1 MKKIILALL
10 TICGLSSASNYT
22 ALNHGP
28 EKHYKIG
35 EQVVIPISLDL
46 FPEGETSFECLA
58 PNEENKGITYNTDF
72 VPNVLYAPGSNQIDF
87 YVSQCQKVGKK
98 NEKNEYIYKND
109 GSLFID
115 NNNWHNNNL
124 NRWIEVLAKANT
136 PGVYEGSISI
146 YGTAKSG
153 RAKVS
158 TNRIGFKFFVDAP
171 ESFNVPSGIAV
182 QFADS
187 AASYDK
193 QIDLNLKLINAS
205 GSDKI
210 IKKNSYVDYY
220 LTKSENEEKPK
231 IDVWYNP
238 LGSNACIQVYK
249 CEANNFLIR
258 EYILNNFTLGNNESL
273 VMPQVGYREHQS
285 ISGDKTEG
293 GSGDFS
299 YSAPSLSYESKS
311 RNRNMHYENKIAM
324 YSEGTRI
331 WGSSPNWVGSCLLA
345 TSSDYTIEMGA
356 SNFCNETPIAFYDET
371 DGKDTIYEGEGYF
384 FKPNLSSTIGVK
396 IELEPVGGVQ
406 SPLNWINVGT
416 PVDYWSGDYY
426 NQNNN
431 INTTANRRII
441 YVYSH
446 HGSDGQR
453 PSVPPGVYKYK
464 MVLKDSTTSAEL
476 GSIIRTI
483 VVKKGADHPESIG
496 KKVAVLMGDETWFK
510 PYQLDVATGIVNYST
525 ESVDLSNFRY
535 EYYGQI
541 EDKNADITNVKYLP
555 HPWYPSNPNTEILNV
570 SFAECGEGRFR
581 VRYQYKK
588 SLILLPSNYALDYKT
603 GFVYGSTEVMQKT
616 DDYSLSYF
624 DEDPPRRRYNPN
636 MPLFDKNNKLLWGS
650 LPSWANQCADYI
662 APSSSPSEGP
672 HSSSSSI
679 PKSSS
684 SFNIVARSSSSFF
697 SEFHDL
703 AVRFRTGDT
712 TTNNQRSFWID
723 VINKGNKTAQIGG
736 YTARFYYNDETVPD
750 SAKLKFNGSSN
761 QNVSEA
767 TWEQCD
773 EHLFAANFK
782 FASNAIIEPNRSFP
796 SDGGDGIF
804 YLENVHETQGN
815 LLDVSSFDSWM
826 TVSEMTENQNMAL
839 FDAQG
844 NLVFGGELWPCK
856 GYTKKKLKL
865 VVKGNVKYENR
876 YFEKINKSFDNA
888 AARVNLVVENKGDSI
903 VSGPIYIDF
912 QVKHPTGPII
922 DFWGNKLTAAGST
935 VTIND
940 NTKITRLSAGNIHTF
955 RFVIRNGIGAANS
968 ENAQIYLNFLMYD
981 QCVGQCKAV
990 SEVTPYLW
998 NLYDDWSAQGIINV
1012 PNIVETGYVTIYNS
1026 ENKILHGIADPSA
1039 PVYEVGKKNNSSG
1052 NGNPSSLT
1060 HNHPVIGIMKPNRT
1074 DAIVYSG
1081 GQLLSGGDFESPW
1094 YQGWSVYEPDSL
1106 HVVRSIRGNSP
1117 QGSRHISLMPGTS
1130 ITQELGD
1137 VVSAI
1142 LADSGAVLMVWHKG
1156 DSANIK
1162 LNNSTIVCLHK
1173 TYNTWAVDTVY
1184 IPKAN
1189 FNMVASNFISIFPV
1203 NSGDVFLDD
1212 MVLAP
1217 YHKAQPSTY
1226 ATRFTNTSGEELETR
1241 AYDGDK
1247 DQLVTTSERDAMGRL
1262 SKKYLPF
1269 QMDCNSVEDCNSN
1282 LKTLYNPSAAKSK
1295 YIAKNPDYPDAGGHP
1310 YVETQWKPDPLAT
1323 KDVEGAPGTAFSII
1337 SNHVARTYS
1346 SGVSLFGIDLFDLVS
1361 LNSAVK
1367 AVYNDRTYSDDYG
1380 NKANYHA
1387 AKDTNP
1393 THLWELHL
1401 DQNGN
1406 AAFTVKDGEGHVIIS
1421 GGMKKTGEI
1430 VNGGVVY
1437 EIATRSVSELDA
1449 RGNVTV
1455 SHPPMSCSFKPTTAN
1470 CVAPD
1475 SFFYDS
1481 QSRVIRTV
1489 EPDAGESRTYYD
1501 FAGRVRASQTQRQ
1514 IDSGTCSVVGY
1525 DHLDRTVFTGEWK
1538 CGSEETPLREKFMR
1552 VSAVDSPFVEELTP
1566 GTVTRT
1572 FYDRMPAR
1580 DTLGVELYPQ
1590 GIVSEPAYIRGRIA
1604 AVISDVRAVVNDN
1617 GDTLKTSDGKDS
1629 VIRVS
1634 SANSY
1639 DKYGRVVAGYSYD
1652 PTLPDSLKQLWT
1664 TTQYDLGGKVI
1675 STTKYPYG
1683 YSFSSVID
1691 RNVKESYVYDRL
1703 GRVSKI
1709 LSSYGNTPE
1718 TELARYEYYPTGS
1731 VKTVTL
1737 GNSLTLS
1744 YTYHISGAM
1753 KTATVMSA
1761 DNRELYSDTLYFED
1775 CGGNGCMPQYN
1786 GNISRMAHHLVHGNG
1801 NYGEFRDV
1809 QYTYDELNRL
1819 IKVDDSKQDVF
1830 DEIFAYDAQGR
1841 ITAQRRGNRVDS
1853 ARGGEYGY
1861 YEGKN
1866 RLKSVAGNIGGTA
1879 DTRKMDVDSNFV
1891 YDSEGNLTEDKSK
1904 GLKIL
1909 YDWRGMP
1916 IEFIQQ
1922 QQPTGSSGSTLFR
1935 LTMSY
1940 DGSGRRISKTSMRK
1954 VASNAN
1960 WDTTLVTHYTGI
1972 GTEIRESF
1980 TGPTAETKVVVNMP
1994 NGLGRYGIEAA
2005 TAANANASQKFEWY
2019 LKNHLGSTMLVYGTV
2034 ASTNPNEADI
2044 GEKIAAYDYRSFGE
2058 MVELTPPP
2066 TGKVTE
2072 NFTGKEHDDEIALD
2086 YFGARYLDPMLGL
2099 WTSVD
2104 PKREYFSPYI
2114 YLRGDPVNL
2123 VDPTGMAEAD
2133 SEIKK
2138 ISPRA
2143 FVYINTFEPEDYELD
2158 VFLETYDRFVLVGL
2172 TKAKLRSYLSTLPVK
2187 HGEYPPS
2194 EDNPNPDP
2202 DKYNGYYNKED
2213 KNAIRIT
2220 KKGLTI
2226 NKEWKLRIRSTI
2238 FHEFSHRLN
2247 YAYGLMIAEE
2257 LRAKGIKVDKIGDVM
2272 PYPNDKYYRPGKN
2285 YNTHQ
2290 DLGAPFEVNAYG
2302 KNF

>member
-1 MKKIILALL
+1 MKKIIFALL
-10 TICGLSSASNYT
+10 TICGLSLASTYT
-22 ALNHGP
+22 ALDQGF

-46 FPEGETSFECLA
+46 FPEGESSFECLA
-58 PNEENKGITYNTDF
+58 PNDEKKDVTYKTDF
-72 VPNVLYAPGSNQIDF
+72 IPNVLYASGSNQIDF
-87 YVSQCQKVGKK
+87 YVSQCQKIGKRDE
-98 NEKNEYIYKND
+98 NGEYFYTDK
-109 GSLFID
+109 GSLYID
-115 NNNWHNNNL
+115 NNNWHNNNQ
-124 NRWIEVLAKANT
+124 NRWIEVVARANT
-136 PGVYEGSISI
+136 PGLYEGSISI

-153 RAKVS
+153 HAKVS
-158 TNRIGFKFFVDAP
+158 TNRIDFKFFVDAP
-171 ESFNVPSGIAV
+171 ELFNVPSGFAV

-193 QIDLNLKLINAS
+193 QIDINLKILNVS
-205 GSDKI
+205 GFEKI
-210 IKKNSYVDYY
+210 LKKNTYVDYY
-220 LTKSENEEKPK
+220 LTKSEKEKKPI

-238 LGSNACIQVYK
+238 LGSKACIQVYK
-249 CEANNFLIR
+249 CESDHFLIR
-258 EYILNNFTLGNNESL
+258 EYILDNSTIGANDSL
-273 VMPQVGYREHQS
+273 VMPQVGYREHQTL
-285 ISGDKTEG
+285 IGDKKEG
-293 GSGDFS
+293 GAGDFS
-299 YSAPSLSYESKS
+299 YSAPSLSYETKA

-324 YSEGTRI
+324 YSEGIRI
-331 WGSSPNWVGSCLLA
+331 WGSSPDWIGSCQLA
-345 TSSDYTIEMGA
+345 SSNDYTNETNDA
-356 SNFCNETPIAFYDET
+356 NFCNETPIAFYDET

-396 IELEPVGGVQ
+396 IELEPVGGAQ

-431 INTTANRRII
+431 VNTTANRRII
-441 YVYSH
+441 YVYSQ

-453 PSVPPGVYKYK
+453 PSITPGVYKYK
-464 MVLKDSTTSAEL
+464 IVLKNPETLAEL
-476 GSIIRTI
+476 GTITRTI
-483 VVKKGADHPESIG
+483 VVKRGTDHSEANG

-525 ESVDLSNFRY
+525 ESVDLSYFRY

-541 EDKNADITNVKYLP
+541 EDKNADMTNVKYLP
-555 HPWYPSNPNTEILNV
+555 HSWYPSNPNTATLDV

-588 SLILLPSNYALDYKT
+588 NFILMPGNFALDYKT
-603 GFVYGSTEVMQKT
+603 GFVYGSTEIMQKT
-616 DDYSLSYF
+616 DDYSLAYF

-672 HSSSSSI
+672 LSSSSSI

-684 SFNIVARSSSSFF
+684 SFNIVTRSSSSIF

-703 AVRFRTGDT
+703 AIRFRTGDT

-723 VINKGNKTAQIGG
+723 VINKGNKTAQLGG

-767 TWEQCD
+767 TWVQCD

-804 YLENVHETQGN
+804 YLENVNEAQGN

-844 NLVFGGELWPCK
+844 NPVFGRELWQCK
-856 GYTKKKLKL
+856 GYAKKKLKL
-865 VVKGNVKYENR
+865 VVKGNVKYESR

-888 AARVNLVVENKGDSI
+888 AARVNLTIENKGDSI

-912 QVKHPTGPII
+912 QVKHPTGPVI
-922 DFWGNKLTAAGST
+922 DFWGNKVTAAGST
-935 VTIND
+935 VAVND
-940 NTKITRLSAGNIHTF
+940 NIKITRLSAGNIHTF
-955 RFVIRNGIGAANS
+955 RFVITNGIGAANS
-968 ENAQIYLNFLMYD
+968 GNAQINLNFLMYD
-981 QCVGQCKAV
+981 QCVGQCKEV
-990 SEVTPYLW
+990 SEVSSYLW

-1012 PNIVETGYVTIYNS
+1012 LGNSVETDYVTIYNS

-1094 YQGWSVYEPDSL
+1094 YQGWRVYEPDTL
-1106 HVVRSIRGNSP
+1106 HVVKSIREKSP

-1142 LADSGAVLMVWHKG
+1142 LADSGAVLTVWHKG

-1162 LNNSTIVCLHK
+1162 LNNSTIVGLRN
-1173 TYNTWAVDTVY
+1173 TNTWTVDTVY

-1189 FNMVASNFISIFPV
+1189 FNMVARNLISISPV
-1203 NSGDVFLDD
+1203 KSGDVFLDD
-1212 MVLAP
+1212 IVLAP
-1217 YHKAQPSTY
+1217 YHMAQPSTY
-1226 ATRFTNTSGEELETR
+1226 ATRFTNTSGEEIETR

-1247 DQLVTTSERDAMGRL
+1247 EQLVTTSERDAMGRL

-1269 QMDCNSVEDCNSN
+1269 QMECNSVEDCNSN

-1295 YIAKNPDYPDAGGHP
+1295 YIAKNPDYPDAGGYP

-1323 KDVEGAPGTAFSII
+1323 KDVEGAPGAAFSII
-1337 SNHVARTYS
+1337 SNHVARAYS
-1346 SGVSLFGIDLFDLVS
+1346 SGVSLSGIDLFDLVS

-1380 NKANYHA
+1380 NRANYHA
-1387 AKDTNP
+1387 AKDTDP
-1393 THLWELHL
+1393 THVWELHL

-1421 GGMKKTGEI
+1421 GGMKKTGEAL
-1430 VNGGVVY
+1430 NGQVVY

-1455 SHPPMSCSFKPTTAN
+1455 SHSPMSCSFKPTPVN

-1481 QSRVIRTV
+1481 QSRVVRTV

-1501 FAGRVRASQTQRQ
+1501 IAGRVRATQTQNQ
-1514 IDSGTCSVVGY
+1514 IDSGACSVVGY
-1525 DHLDRTVFTGEWK
+1525 DHLDRTIFAGEWK
-1538 CGSEETPLREKFMR
+1538 CGKDEDSLRKKFMR
-1552 VSAVDSPFVEELTP
+1552 VSAVDSPFVDELTP
-1566 GTVTRT
+1566 GTITRT

-1580 DTLGVELYPQ
+1580 DTLGVQLYPQ
-1590 GIVSEPAYIRGRIA
+1590 GIVAEPTYTRGRVA
-1604 AVISDVRAVVNDN
+1604 AVVSDVKAVFNDD
-1617 GDTLKTSDGKDS
+1617 GSLKQTTGGKDS

-1639 DKYGRVVAGYSYD
+1639 DKYGRVLASYTYD
-1652 PTLPDSLKQLWT
+1652 PTLPDSLKQLWA
-1664 TTQYDLGGKVI
+1664 TTQYDLGGKVL
-1675 STTKYPYG
+1675 SATKYPYG

-1709 LSSYGNTPE
+1709 MSRYGNTPE

-1737 GNSLTLS
+1737 GNSLTLA
-1744 YTYHISGAM
+1744 YTYHISGAI
-1753 KTATVMSA
+1753 KTAEVRSA
-1761 DNRELYSDTLYFED
+1761 DNRELYADTLYYED
-1775 CGGNGCMPQYN
+1775 CGGNGCTPQYN
-1786 GNISRMAHHLVHGNG
+1786 GNISRMAHHLAHGNS

-1809 QYTYDELNRL
+1809 LYTYDELNRL
-1819 IKVDDSKQDVF
+1819 IKVDDKKQDVF
-1830 DEIFAYDAQGR
+1830 DEMFTYDAQGR
-1841 ITAQRRGNRVDS
+1841 ITAQRRGDKVKENV
-1853 ARGGEYGY
+1853 GGEYSY
-1861 YEGKN
+1861 YSKQN
-1866 RLKSVAGNIGGTA
+1866 RLKSVAHGMGGTA
-1879 DTRKMDVDSNFV
+1879 DSRNMEADSNFV
-1891 YDSEGNLTEDKSK
+1891 YDSEGNLVEDKSK
-1904 GLKIL
+1904 RLKIF

-1922 QQPTGSSGSTLFR
+1922 PQPMGSSSDTVR
-1935 LTMSY
+1935 LSMMY
-1940 DGSGRRISKTSMRK
+1940 DGSGRRISKTRWVKK
-1954 VASNAN
+1954 VGSQD
-1960 WDTTLVTHYTGI
+1960 WEKELVTHYTGI
-1972 GTEIRESF
+1972 GTEVR
-1980 TGPTAETKVVVNMP
+1980 
-1994 NGLGRYGIEAA
+1994 
-2005 TAANANASQKFEWY
+2005 
-2019 LKNHLGSTMLVYGTV
+2019 
-2034 ASTNPNEADI
+2034 
-2044 GEKIAAYDYRSFGE
+2044 
-2058 MVELTPPP
+2058 
-2066 TGKVTE
+2066 E
-2072 NFTGKEHDDEIALD
+2072 NF
-2086 YFGARYLDPMLGL
+2086 F
-2099 WTSVD
+2099 
-2104 PKREYFSPYI
+2104 PK
-2114 YLRGDPVNL
+2114 
-2123 VDPTGMAEAD
+2123 
-2133 SEIKK
+2133 
-2138 ISPRA
+2138 
-2143 FVYINTFEPEDYELD
+2143 
-2158 VFLETYDRFVLVGL
+2158 
-2172 TKAKLRSYLSTLPVK
+2172 
-2187 HGEYPPS
+2187 
-2194 EDNPNPDP
+2194 
-2202 DKYNGYYNKED
+2202 
-2213 KNAIRIT
+2213 
-2220 KKGLTI
+2220 
-2226 NKEWKLRIRSTI
+2226 
-2238 FHEFSHRLN
+2238 
-2247 YAYGLMIAEE
+2247 
-2257 LRAKGIKVDKIGDVM
+2257 
-2272 PYPNDKYYRPGKN
+2272 
-2285 YNTHQ
+2285 
-2290 DLGAPFEVNAYG
+2290 
-2302 KNF
+2302 